1 MGGRGRHERAVQEGG
16 QVGGRRPCRGAAAA
30 AALATTVAAGT
41 ATGGGRSGG
50 GGITAPPPPV
60 DAAAAAAAADED
72 APTTEGLWSWY
83 AAAATPSRGLLEGFV
98 GGPGHCRVGG
108 AGGRHGRGVGG
119 GGAALVAP
127 PLSPALSPAR
137 PPVGGMGGA
146 AWGPPRL
153 AAAHGGEGAA
163 GVAACSVARLTAAVW
178 HLPHRLPSLVSW
190 AWAAAAAAEV
200 AAAPAPPATDP
211 ATDPATNPWHL
222 RPPPPPLARR
232 SHGRWGAAALAR
244 GLTPRFTSFD
254 ATPAVAALPG
264 PLLGDAAAHAQ
275 PPRQA
280 NGGGSTSGR
289 VRGARRGELWRGVR
303 DVRVAWCASEPPV
316 KHPLTQRATVL
327 QPPCFDCRQP
337 GLDQHARNSTAR
349 PHDPAVSWSTRK
361 LPRRGGGE
369 MCTTPLRAAPLP
381 SLMEWQQRRARL
393 ASPHRRRPGP
403 PPRQRCRLCQ
413 RAGHRRCCGSGGF
426 DGGGISARGGGGREG
441 GD

>member
-1 MGGRGRHERAVQEGG
+1 
-16 QVGGRRPCRGAAAA
+16 
-30 AALATTVAAGT
+30 
-41 ATGGGRSGG
+41 
-50 GGITAPPPPV
+50 
-60 DAAAAAAAADED
+60 
-72 APTTEGLWSWY
+72 
-83 AAAATPSRGLLEGFV
+83 
-98 GGPGHCRVGG
+98 
-108 AGGRHGRGVGG
+108 
-119 GGAALVAP
+119 
-127 PLSPALSPAR
+127 
-137 PPVGGMGGA
+137 MGGA
-146 AWGPPRL
+146 ARGPPRL

-163 GVAACSVARLTAAVW
+163 GVAACCVARLTAAVW
-178 HLPHRLPSLVSW
+178 HLRHRLPSLVSW

-200 AAAPAPPATDP
+200 AAAPAPAATDP
-211 ATDPATNPWHL
+211 ATDPATNPWYL

-244 GLTPRFTSFD
+244 GLTPRFTSLD

-289 VRGARRGELWRGVR
+289 VRGARRGGLWRGVR

-361 LPRRGGGE
+361 LPRGGGGE